1 MRAIP
6 TSRAYWE
13 LRAEQVL
20 NRVFAPEAPIDV
32 DITGGD
38 GDGSAPQPASA
49 LISPPGASTARTA
62 AAPSATP
69 RPRPTQA
76 GSATRAPWWR
86 SLQRQP
92 TLLMAGL
99 GLAMTLMTGT
109 TLVGLALW
117 QRGQQA
123 IRQERNLLLVE
134 RLRAL
139 GPAQTATEGAAAAPT
154 ASTAATTATAGNG
167 EPPPPPSEA
176 WMEEL
181 ATLPASSAPP
191 ANVLPVPMNGQVS
204 SPAPA
209 ASGGGGGGGAA
220 STGAGPAASG
230 ELPQLVGVVQVPGRP
245 GSAIFQVGG
254 SSTSAASGETIGSS
268 GWRLRS
274 ASGDS
279 AVIESN
285 GVQRRLSISSG
296 L

>member
-32 DITGGD
+32 DVS
-38 GDGSAPQPASA
+38 DGSAPPPANA
-49 LISPPGASTARTA
+49 LISPGASSPGPAT
-62 AAPSATP
+62 ATP
-69 RPRPTQA
+69 RIAALPTA
-76 GSATRAPWWR
+76 SARATRRPWWNG
-86 SLQRQP
+86 LQRQP

-109 TLVGLALW
+109 TLVGLTLW
-117 QRGQQA
+117 QQGQQA

-139 GPAQTATEGAAAAPT
+139 GPAQAAQEGAAAAPT
-154 ASTAATTATAGNG
+154 AGSTATTTTTAGNG

-181 ATLPASSAPP
+181 ATLPAGSAPP
-191 ANVLPVPMNGQVS
+191 ANVLRVPMNGQVS

-209 ASGGGGGGGAA
+209 ASGGGGGGSGA

>member
-1 MRAIP
+1 
-6 TSRAYWE
+6 
-13 LRAEQVL
+13 
-20 NRVFAPEAPIDV
+20 
-32 DITGGD
+32 
-38 GDGSAPQPASA
+38 
-49 LISPPGASTARTA
+49 
-62 AAPSATP
+62 
-69 RPRPTQA
+69 
-76 GSATRAPWWR
+76 
-86 SLQRQP
+86 
-92 TLLMAGL
+92 MAGL

-117 QRGQQA
+117 QQGQQA

-139 GPAQTATEGAAAAPT
+139 GPGQATQDSAAAAPT
-154 ASTAATTATAGNG
+154 ATTAATANAGNG

-191 ANVLPVPMNGQVS
+191 ANVLRVPMNGQVS

-209 ASGGGGGGGAA
+209 ATGGGGGSSVAA
-220 STGAGPAASG
+220 APASAD
-230 ELPQLVGVVQVPGRP
+230 LPQLVGVVQVPGRP

-254 SSTSAASGETIGSS
+254 SSTSAASGEAIGSS

-285 GVQRRLSISSG
+285 GVQRRLSVSSG